1 MPPNTPNTNSQLG
14 TAQSPE
20 TLYQKRLKPGIGYI
34 INGTRTVVGDTL
46 RGAVPIVGDV
56 MYTGGR
62 ASGYLLGKA
71 GLTIAASIHEVL
83 NGVSGNEFGGKM
95 FGEKTKAAKKNTP

>member
-1 MPPNTPNTNSQLG
+1 MPPNTPNNSNQPS
-14 TAQSPE
+14 APKSSE

-46 RGAVPIVGDV
+46 KGTVPIVGDV
-56 MYTGGR
+56 LYGTGR

-71 GLTIAASIHEVL
+71 GLTIAASVHEVL
-83 NGVSGNEFGGKM
+83 NGLSGNDFGGKM
-95 FGEKTKAAKKNTP
+95 FGEKRSAAKKNTP